1 MTEMQI
7 DTPKAQDDMPTR
19 CGFVAVLGAPNVGK
33 STLVNLLVGA
43 KVAIVSPKV
52 QTTRTRVNGI
62 AIRDKAQ
69 IVFLD
74 LPGVFAPRRRLDRA
88 MVDAAWRGVED
99 ADVALVLVDASHGV
113 DENTDRILTGLAE
126 RKIGAVL
133 VINKIDLVK
142 PPVLLALSAD
152 LNKRAAF
159 EATYMISAA
168 EGDGTEDLM
177 RYLVQRVPEG
187 PWLYPEDQLTDLTE
201 RLLAAEITRE
211 QAFVQLHQEIPYSVA
226 VETEKWEEFEDGSV
240 RVDQVIYV
248 QREGQKK
255 IVIGEK
261 GARIKA
267 IGSAARAELTQLL
280 GRKVH
285 LFLHVKVAENWA
297 EKRDFYRAWGLEYD
311 V

>member
-1 MTEMQI
+1 M

-43 KVAIVSPKV
+43 KVSIVSPKV

-62 AIRDKAQ
+62 AIRDKTQ

>member
-1 MTEMQI
+1 M
-7 DTPKAQDDMPTR
+7 DTPKAQDGMPTR

-43 KVAIVSPKV
+43 KVSIVSPKV

-62 AIRDKAQ
+62 AVRDKTQ

-113 DENTDRILTGLAE
+113 DENTGRILAGLAE

-152 LNKRAAF
+152 LNKRTTF

-177 RYLVQRVPEG
+177 RYLVQRMPKG

-226 VETEKWEEFEDGSV
+226 VETEKWEEFADGSV
-240 RVDQVIYV
+240 RVDQIIYV

-267 IGSAARAELTQLL
+267 IGSAARTELTQIL